1 MTVLLHLKV
10 LPIRNLRFMKKIT
23 IFFAGLVLACQ
34 GLQAQ
39 IAEPVETTD
48 KFATLVRMIEHMYVD
63 SVDSPKLV
71 EKAIVAM
78 LEELDPH
85 SVYISKEELREAEE
99 PLQGSFDGIG
109 VQFNI
114 LHDTIT
120 VIEPIQGGPSEK
132 LGVQAG
138 DQIIKIGDEVVAGVS
153 IKNNDVFKRLRGP
166 KGTQV
171 SISVRRK
178 GTDDLI
184 VYNITRDKIPIYSL
198 DASYIV
204 SPGIGYIKVSRFAK
218 TTMTELKQAIAE
230 LKEQGMKDLILD
242 LEGNGGGLL
251 NTAIEM
257 SDEFLS
263 GDKLIVF
270 TQGRAFAREP
280 FNANPNVKGSF
291 EKGRL
296 VILTDE
302 SSASASEI
310 VSGAIQD
317 WDRGLII
324 GRRSFGKGLVQR
336 PIPLPD
342 GSIVRL
348 TVQKYYTPSGR
359 CIQKPYEDGLD
370 DYFADR
376 EERYKHGEFF
386 SLDSIKLADSLRY
399 YTNIQKRVVYGGG
412 GILPDIFVPLDT
424 SESSKYF
431 TDLLRIGVTSDWPL
445 EYVNKNR
452 KDLLTKYPTF
462 DSFVSGFVVTDE
474 FMKEIIAKA
483 EELKVPYDEK
493 GYKTSE
499 HAIKTRIK
507 ALVARN
513 LYDGEAFFVVINE
526 LNPALKKA
534 VQVLNDGT
542 FDKAKLAHKDF
553 K

>member
-452 KDLLTKYPTF
+452 KDLLTKYPTL